1 MFSSRLAWGTSRNSL
16 VEALEARRNASKPV
30 LDLTQSNPTQ
40 AGIIY
45 PDSLLAGFSDKRSMH
60 YDPDPRGLP
69 FSRECIAAHFG
80 CAADRVMLTAS
91 TSEAYAWL
99 FKLLCNPGDEVLV
112 PQPSYPLLD
121 YLAALESVVVKPY
134 PLRYH
139 EGWWL
144 DFEDLEKAIT
154 SRTRAVVV
162 VNPNNP
168 AGSYLK
174 RTELARLNEICLK
187 RDLAIISDEVFSG
200 YSLTEVPTRCPTLIG
215 NEVALTFCLNGL
227 SKLIGL
233 PQMKLGWMIVSGPQS
248 QDALV
253 NLELIA
259 DTYLSVGTPVQYALP
274 SLLALQTNIQQQIK
288 ERCLA
293 NLAFLQSQMRVLRVE
308 GGWYSTIEVPRKY
321 TGEEWALRLLD
332 EHGVLTQP
340 GYFYDFEQDCYLVL
354 SLLTESGAFQEGA
367 RRIASATT
375 LLFD

>member
-1 MFSSRLAWGTSRNSL
+1 MFSSRLAWGTGQNSL
-16 VEALEARRNASKPV
+16 VTALEARRKASKPV
-30 LDLTQSNPTQ
+30 LDMTQSNPTQ
-40 AGIIY
+40 AGIVY
-45 PDSLLAGFSDKRSMH
+45 PSSLLSAFTDERSMH
-60 YDPDPRGLP
+60 YDPDPRGLL
-69 FSRECIAAHFG
+69 FARECVASHFG
-80 CAADRVMLTAS
+80 CAVDRVMLTAS

-154 SRTRAVVV
+154 SRTKAIVV

-168 AGSYLK
+168 TGSYLK
-174 RTELARLNEICLK
+174 ETELAKLNAIC
-187 RDLAIISDEVFSG
+187 RQHDLAIISDEVFSG
-200 YSLTEVPTRCPTLIG
+200 YSLTEDPTRCPTLIG
-215 NEVALTFCLNGL
+215 NEGALTFCLNGL

-233 PQMKLGWMIVSGPQS
+233 PQMKLGWMIAGGPQS
-248 QDALV
+248 LDALAK
-253 NLELIA
+253 LELIA

-274 SLLALQTNIQQQIK
+274 SLLELQTNIQQQIN
-288 ERCLA
+288 ERCSA
-293 NLAFLQSQMRVLRVE
+293 NLAFLRTQFRALRVE
-308 GGWYSTIEVPRKY
+308 GGWYATVEVPRKY
-321 TGEEWALRLLD
+321 SGEEWALRLL
-332 EHGVLTQP
+332 EENGVLTQP
-340 GYFYDFEQDCYLVL
+340 SYFYDFEQDCYLVL

-375 LLFD
+375 V